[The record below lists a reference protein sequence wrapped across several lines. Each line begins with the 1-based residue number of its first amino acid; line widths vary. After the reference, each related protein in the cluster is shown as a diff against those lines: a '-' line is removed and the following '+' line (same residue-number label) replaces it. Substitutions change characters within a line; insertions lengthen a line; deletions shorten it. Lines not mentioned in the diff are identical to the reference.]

1 MSNDNNKV
9 KAIISELEALR
20 GSEEKRRVLA
30 SFFKTGKGQ
39 YGEGDVMLGVTVPN
53 TRQIA
58 KKHADLSLQTVEE
71 LLHCN
76 YHEVRL
82 CALLILVEQYKVLN
96 RKKDSAAQER
106 REIVELYLRNAP
118 YINNWDLVDLSA
130 PQIVGQYLLDKT
142 DRQLLYNLAADSLL
156 WRRRIAVVS
165 TYTLIR
171 HGSYQ
176 DTLNLV
182 RLLISDSQDLM
193 HKAMGWMLREVGK
206 QEEVVLT
213 DFLDETAHIL
223 PRTTLRYA
231 IERLAPERR
240 KYYMEKKKYADIG
253 KSV

>member
-1 MSNDNNKV
+1 M
-9 KAIISELEALR
+9 
-20 GSEEKRRVLA
+20 
-30 SFFKTGKGQ
+30 
-39 YGEGDVMLGVTVPN
+39 
-53 TRQIA
+53 
-58 KKHADLSLQTVEE
+58 
-71 LLHCN
+71 
-76 YHEVRL
+76 
-82 CALLILVEQYKVLN
+82 
-96 RKKDSAAQER
+96 
-106 REIVELYLRNAP
+106 
-118 YINNWDLVDLSA
+118 
-130 PQIVGQYLLDKT
+130 GQYLLDKT

-253 KSV
+253 KSF